1 MDEYKNVNI
10 RPKYVK
16 DRQIINFERFNQI
29 VPDSC
34 IIRELQHVLV
44 DSFTHPHINYQNV
57 FIPSGSN
64 SESVNSQY
72 VELKE
77 KKKYYNYDSIF
88 DKDLIKLK
96 QEWFILSFIQV
107 NIQSLFQLLMI
118 GSFMRQFKLNL

>member
-1 MDEYKNVNI
+1 MDILDIIKTQTQFDDLSAINREIALIMDEYKNVNI

-72 VELKE
+72 VELKD
-77 KKKYYNYDSIF
+77 KKRYYNYDSIF

-96 QEWFILSFIQV
+96 QE
-107 NIQSLFQLLMI
+107 
-118 GSFMRQFKLNL
+118 